1 MKVLVAAQEEKG
13 QEIAHLLHGQGYTT
27 VVVSDGRSALKAL
40 QADGA
45 PRVAIFDWLLR
56 EIDGTEVC
64 MRLRATSDDRY
75 TYCILIAENG
85 SREVAQRLLEC
96 GADDVMARPVMGDEL
111 AARIRGARRILDLQE
126 QLLAAKDALRFESTH
141 DGATGVLNRAGLR
154 ENLHREFERATRFG
168 TTCGAVLV
176 DLDHF
181 RLINESFGYKA
192 GDIVLREAAVRIR
205 SMVRAY
211 DIVGR
216 YGADE
221 FLILSPET
229 SATALMAQAERILS
243 ALSSTPVSF
252 DGQEIIVTASI
263 GVASCEDRTES
274 EMVQAAENAMKQA
287 KRTGRNNVE
296 FARNFMVEVG
306 YAAEETP
313 RTFRPN

>member
-1 MKVLVAAQEEKG
+1 
-13 QEIAHLLHGQGYTT
+13 
-27 VVVSDGRSALKAL
+27 
-40 QADGA
+40 
-45 PRVAIFDWLLR
+45 
-56 EIDGTEVC
+56 
-64 MRLRATSDDRY
+64 
-75 TYCILIAENG
+75 
-85 SREVAQRLLEC
+85 
-96 GADDVMARPVMGDEL
+96 
-111 AARIRGARRILDLQE
+111 
-126 QLLAAKDALRFESTH
+126 
-141 DGATGVLNRAGLR
+141 VLNRAGLR

-168 TTCGAVLV
+168 TTCGAMLV

-192 GDIVLREAAVRIR
+192 GDMVLREAAVRIR
-205 SMVRAY
+205 NMVRAY

-229 SATALMAQAERILS
+229 TATALMAQAERILS

-252 DGQEIIVTASI
+252 DGQEIILTASI
-263 GVASCEDRTES
+263 GVASCEDRSES

-296 FARNFMVEVG
+296 FARNFMVEVA
-306 YAAEETP
+306 YAAEETR